1 MSHSDPKKL
10 FIVDLEPLGKRVQIQ
25 SDQTIVDAAL
35 LAGLDLITSCDGLGI
50 CASCKIHLMQG
61 QLSSPTIEEKNKLS
75 DLDLNEGIRLACQ
88 VSPHSDVRIYVPPG
102 SLTQGQKLQVE
113 GRQQTVYLSSSI
125 SALDLSLTP
134 PSQTDLSDDFER
146 LRQNCLEN
154 HQINLSA
161 SLPVLQNLPEILRNN
176 QWQVRLVLNRNE
188 LVSVLPSKTDY
199 YGLALDIGSTKI
211 AAYWVNLTSGAIIK
225 QTGFMNPQISFGEDV
240 VNRITYANQGEKQLQ
255 KLHEV
260 LINTI
265 TQHISETCAE
275 FDLQPQ
281 QIVDMVVVGN
291 TIIHHLFCGLPVRSM
306 GEAPYVPVVKQAL
319 DFPAVQLNLKI
330 ANGAKVYLPPNI
342 AGYVGA
348 DHTAAISAVR
358 LNEQKQTVCLID
370 IGTNT
375 EISLIHNQTI
385 QACSCASGP
394 AFEGAHIRDGMRA
407 APGAI
412 EQVYIN
418 QDQISYTTI
427 NQKPAVGICG
437 SGILSAAAEM
447 RKNSILDRRGVFQKS
462 HPLVQHN
469 GKETFLPLAAPQQ
482 KNQNHTI
489 LINRSDIHEVQLA
502 KGAIRSGIEIL
513 CKKADIEPQNVDV
526 WLIAGAFGTHLDIQ
540 SAIDI
545 GMFPDTPLVRYQQI
559 GNAAG
564 VGAKELLINAERRQQ
579 LEEVVKD
586 INYIELTA
594 EPTFSDT
601 YVQALSLEK
610 NEKLDFED

>member
-1 MSHSDPKKL
+1 MSHSAPKKL

-61 QLSSPTIEEKNKLS
+61 QLSTPTIEEKNKLS
-75 DLDLNEGIRLACQ
+75 DLDLSEGVRLACQ
-88 VSPHSDVRIYVPPG
+88 VSPRSDVRVYVPPG

-113 GRQQTVYLSSSI
+113 GKQHTIHLSSSI
-125 SALDLSLTP
+125 SALDLSFSP
-134 PSQTDLSDDFER
+134 PSQTDLNDDFER
-146 LRQNCLEN
+146 VRQICLEN
-154 HQINLSA
+154 HQISLKA
-161 SLPVLQNLPEILRNN
+161 SLPVLQNLPGILRTN
-176 QWQVRLVLNRNE
+176 QWQVRLVLNRDE

-211 AAYWVNLTSGAIIK
+211 AAYWVNLITGAIIQ
-225 QTGFMNPQISFGEDV
+225 QTGFMNPQISYGEDV
-240 VNRITYANQGEKQLQ
+240 VNRITYANQGEKQFQ

-265 TQHISETCAE
+265 NQHILETCAA
-275 FDLQPQ
+275 FDLEPQ

-319 DFPAVQLNLKI
+319 VFPASQLNLYL
-330 ANGAKVYLPPNI
+330 ANGAKVYLPPNV

-358 LNEQKQTVCLID
+358 LNEQKQTICLID

-412 EQVYIN
+412 EQVFIN
-418 QDQISYTTI
+418 QGQISFTTI

-447 RKNSILDRRGVFQKS
+447 RKNLILDRRGVFQKS
-462 HPLVQHN
+462 HPLVHQN
-469 GKETFLPLAAPQQ
+469 GKETYLPLSDPQQ

-513 CKKADIEPQNVDV
+513 CKKANIQPKDVDL

-545 GMFPDTPLVRYQQI
+545 GMFPDVPLARYQQI

-564 VGAKELLINAERRQQ
+564 VGAKELLINAEQRQQ
-579 LEEVVKD
+579 LEKVVKH

-601 YVQALSLEK
+601 YIQALSLEK